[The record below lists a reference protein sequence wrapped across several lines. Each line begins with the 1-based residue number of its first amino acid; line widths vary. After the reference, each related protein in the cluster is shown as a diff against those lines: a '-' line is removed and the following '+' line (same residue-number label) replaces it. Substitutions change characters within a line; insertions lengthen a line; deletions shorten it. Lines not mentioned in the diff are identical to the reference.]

1 MNSSR
6 AHEHV
11 ERVEKGQNVQGLE
24 KRQELISLVRIRF
37 HIWRRRN
44 DQDSRVKRD
53 SGLRQGSKMWRHEWI
68 TKEKQE
74 RPKNERERKTHGGSS
89 ATSPVASLS
98 EAVDSRESSA
108 SRIRRTRL
116 SGMPPARPNLA
127 AIQPFD

>member
-53 SGLRQGSKMWRHEWI
+53 SGLRQGSKMWRHDGEL
-68 TKEKQE
+68 E
-74 RPKNERERKTHGGSS
+74 RGRGLAGVVGVPYPPDPTLWNASGQAKSGGHP
-89 ATSPVASLS
+89 TL
-98 EAVDSRESSA
+98 
-108 SRIRRTRL
+108 
-116 SGMPPARPNLA
+116 
-127 AIQPFD
+127 

>member
-1 MNSSR
+1 MDSSR

-11 ERVEKGQNVQGLE
+11 ERVEKGQNGQGLE

-53 SGLRQGSKMWRHEWI
+53 SGLRQGSKTWRHEWI

-116 SGMPPARPNLA
+116 SGMPPARRNLA